1 MQNVYD
7 LKRYAVLY
15 VDDEE
20 LALKYFEKTFGREFR
35 ILTATNAADGLKIIE
50 ERGDEIGV
58 LITDQRMPGEKGVQ
72 LLERARLLR
81 PRLVRMLI
89 TAYADFGVTVDAV
102 NIGNVFR
109 YVSKPLQVEDM
120 RNTLGRAMEF
130 FLVQQERDDL
140 LKEKLSVLQNMLI
153 TDRVISLGV
162 LAAGLNTHLRNPLQA
177 VKLFMEL
184 TPGTL
189 RQEGVSMERLRD
201 PAFWRDYHGLVVKQA
216 SRIADMLGE
225 INESTT
231 ALGSEEMIDP
241 EAIINQS
248 IEQHRNEFRTAGIE
262 FRSELAGSLPML
274 RADPRKFRKM
284 FDMLFRCELS
294 VQSPRSRASITVQ
307 PVQLGAQAVSLLI
320 AFNDNGPGLP
330 AEALRSV
337 FDPFLAAAE
346 KSQEF
351 GLNLMG
357 LYLLVCHHGG
367 RIHTKSS
374 SGDGLNFVIDIP
386 ATPVYNVPSTTA
398 SREFVTGVLMNDA
411 LWERLLPSS

>member
-216 SRIADMLGE
+216 
-225 INESTT
+225 
-231 ALGSEEMIDP
+231 
-241 EAIINQS
+241 
-248 IEQHRNEFRTAGIE
+248 
-262 FRSELAGSLPML
+262 
-274 RADPRKFRKM
+274 
-284 FDMLFRCELS
+284 
-294 VQSPRSRASITVQ
+294 
-307 PVQLGAQAVSLLI
+307 
-320 AFNDNGPGLP
+320 
-330 AEALRSV
+330 
-337 FDPFLAAAE
+337 
-346 KSQEF
+346 
-351 GLNLMG
+351 
-357 LYLLVCHHGG
+357 
-367 RIHTKSS
+367 
-374 SGDGLNFVIDIP
+374 
-386 ATPVYNVPSTTA
+386 
-398 SREFVTGVLMNDA
+398 
-411 LWERLLPSS
+411 